1 MTEKVKHMRT
11 EIGSLRVRVIA
22 LKQDNATLRKENERL
37 KVELEELK
45 QFKALSDVELAD
57 IVEKHHQIVEVE
69 AQRNKAINNLNAMC
83 NYLR

>member
-1 MTEKVKHMRT
+1 MSEKVKRMRT

-37 KVELEELK
+37 KAEIEELK
-45 QFKALSDVELAD
+45 RFKALSDVELAD

-69 AQRNKAINNLNAMC
+69 AQHNRAINALNAMC